1 MVFLWYFYGISWD
14 FYGISMV
21 FLWYFYGISWDF
33 YGISMVFR
41 WDFYGISMVF
51 LWYFYG
57 ISLLW
62 NYVIPLL
69 WYFMGYHGISMGHS
83 PMALWAIFPPHGP
96 KRTLL
101 ATAVRGWHVTLR
113 RRTLLRFP
121 RRFSRFLGFTPL
133 YKW

>member
-1 MVFLWYFYGISWD
+1 MYDEKKYHGKYVYGISIV
-14 FYGISMV
+14 FHGISMV
-21 FLWYFYGISWDF
+21 FLWYFYGISWYF
-33 YGISMVFR
+33 YGISWYFMRFR
-41 WDFYGISMVF
+41 
-51 LWYFYG
+51 WYFYG